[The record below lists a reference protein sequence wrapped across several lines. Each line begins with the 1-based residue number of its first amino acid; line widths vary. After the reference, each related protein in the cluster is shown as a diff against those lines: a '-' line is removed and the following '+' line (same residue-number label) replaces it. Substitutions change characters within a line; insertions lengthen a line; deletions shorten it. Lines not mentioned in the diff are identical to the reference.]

1 MVGDDRSPGLY
12 FSSFDEIYKLVKERP
27 NVEYDISCSVI
38 EIYNEQVRDLLL
50 KDQKQ
55 NQFKLLE
62 GADGNLYAD
71 LTKRKVTSKNN
82 ILKALRDACYHRTV
96 GVT

>member
-12 FSSFDEIYKLVKERP
+12 FSSVDEIYKLVKERP